1 MAQELI
7 LKAMDYIARTG
18 KGALK
23 IPYFA
28 RDETSRLPGG
38 AQFDEGIGV
47 SSFIAALSSG
57 AVIFMLQLLLFL
69 LLRNKLR
76 HIFNK
81 TKTKRHVFS
90 SKPDLEPLGLLASIK
105 RSWNSSDLDIAKE
118 CGLDAYFFLRYL
130 RTLLLAFTPL
140 TTLVIPVLIP
150 LNYIDGRGHRVDAD
164 GSARNDGDNT
174 QVTGLDTLAWGNIR
188 PSNSQRY
195 WAHLVMAV
203 TTVAWV
209 CALFFFEMRAYIKV
223 RQIHLTSAD
232 HRSRPSATTI
242 LVNSIPGNIC
252 NDKDLRQ
259 LFNHFPGGVKNIWIN
274 KDLSLLLQMINR
286 RDVIVQQL
294 EVAETTLIRKA
305 YYAKKHCQGKNITK
319 YWQRLFHINS
329 TDTKIQ
335 RSNVSSVIASEFSTT
350 DSEKF
355 NSSGIWEKFV
365 SESDRPTHRLP
376 YEGLHWLPPIAP
388 FSKKVDTITWCRE
401 QLDELNTRIEEQKGL
416 YDRLPP
422 ANSAFVQFHTQIAAH
437 MACQSEI
444 HHLPEH
450 MTPRSIG
457 FSPDEIIWTNLA
469 LSYRS
474 GWVRTIITYGILFL
488 MLSFWPIPV
497 AWTGA
502 LSQVDQL
509 IQGFDLLSFINH
521 IELLRHAISVIAGLL
536 PTMAL
541 TTLLILLPLFLEYL
555 ADFKGVKTYSL
566 REEFVQTFY
575 FAFLFIQVFLV
586 VSIASFFTASIKEL
600 VTNVRGVQEASEV
613 IDILAQ
619 NLPRA
624 SNYFFSYM
632 VLQSFSTS
640 STTLLQVGSLISH
653 YILAPLFDISPRDK
667 WVRKMR
673 PRSVKWGSVFPVYTN
688 FACIALI
695 YCIISP
701 IISAFAV
708 LTFGLMW
715 LSQRYTILNFY
726 QPDHDTGG
734 VLYPR
739 ALNQTF
745 TGVYVMELCLT
756 GLFFMVKDEN
766 ADAVCSAHAVIMVIV
781 SMATVLFQTFL
792 NWRFAPLFRFL
803 PVELSSYDGT
813 VVFPNQQMKSVPQL
827 SQGLLGDPTGINE
840 VVQDERNPHAHTV
853 DPVITEFPTTLK
865 DIPEEDRELLV
876 HDAFKHYAL
885 TVEEPT
891 IWIPR
896 DKLGVSDDEIYQC
909 KQVSSFISISNLRA
923 DLDDHGRVVCDGK
936 PPDVSKF
943 TYVKL

>member
-1 MAQELI
+1 
-7 LKAMDYIARTG
+7 
-18 KGALK
+18 
-23 IPYFA
+23 
-28 RDETSRLPGG
+28 
-38 AQFDEGIGV
+38 
-47 SSFIAALSSG
+47 
-57 AVIFMLQLLLFL
+57 
-69 LLRNKLR
+69 
-76 HIFNK
+76 
-81 TKTKRHVFS
+81 
-90 SKPDLEPLGLLASIK
+90 
-105 RSWNSSDLDIAKE
+105 
-118 CGLDAYFFLRYL
+118 
-130 RTLLLAFTPL
+130 
-140 TTLVIPVLIP
+140 
-150 LNYIDGRGHRVDAD
+150 
-164 GSARNDGDNT
+164 
-174 QVTGLDTLAWGNIR
+174 
-188 PSNSQRY
+188 
-195 WAHLVMAV
+195 
-203 TTVAWV
+203 
-209 CALFFFEMRAYIKV
+209 
-223 RQIHLTSAD
+223 
-232 HRSRPSATTI
+232 
-242 LVNSIPGNIC
+242 
-252 NDKDLRQ
+252 
-259 LFNHFPGGVKNIWIN
+259 
-274 KDLSLLLQMINR
+274 MINR
-286 RDVIVQQL
+286 RELLVQQL

-305 YYAKKHCQGKNITK
+305 HNAKKRCQGKNITR
-319 YWQRLFHINS
+319 YWQRLFPTNF
-329 TDTKIQ
+329 TDTRIQ
-335 RSNVSSVIASEFSTT
+335 RRSRSSSLITSELSTT
-350 DSEKF
+350 DCEKF
-355 NSSGIWEKFV
+355 NSRGIWEKFI
-365 SESDRPTHRLP
+365 SKSDRPTHRLP
-376 YEGLHWLPPIAP
+376 YQGLHWLPRIAP
-388 FSKKVDTITWCRE
+388 FSEKVDTISWCRKE
-401 QLDELNTRIEEQKGL
+401 LDELNTRIEEQKGL
-416 YDRLPP
+416 YDDLPP
-422 ANSAFVQFHTQIAAH
+422 ANSAFIQFHNQIAAH

-474 GWVRTIITYGILFL
+474 GWVRTIITYGVLFL
-488 MLSFWPIPV
+488 MLSFWSIPV
-497 AWTGA
+497 AWTGV

-521 IELLRHAISVIAGLL
+521 TEMLRHAISVIAGLL

-541 TTLLILLPLFLEYL
+541 TALLILLPLFLEYL
-555 ADFKGVKTYSL
+555 AGFKGVKTYSL

-586 VSIASFFTASIKEL
+586 VSIASFFTASIREL

-613 IDILAQ
+613 INILAQ

-640 STTLLQVGSLISH
+640 SATLLQVGSLISH

-745 TGVYVMELCLT
+745 TGVYVMELCLI

-766 ADAVCSAHAVIMVIV
+766 ADAVCSAHAIIMVIV
-781 SMATVLFQTFL
+781 LVATVLFQTFL

-803 PVELSSYDGT
+803 PVELGNCDGT
-813 VVFPNQQMKSVPQL
+813 VAFPEQQMKSVPQL
-827 SQGLLGDPTGINE
+827 QQGLLGDPTSMNE
-840 VVQDERNPHAHTV
+840 VVSDERNPHAHTV
-853 DPVITEFPTTLK
+853 DSVITEFPTTLK

-876 HDAFKHYAL
+876 NDAFKHYAL

-896 DKLGVSDDEIYQC
+896 DKLGVSDDEVYQC
-909 KQVSSFISISNLRA
+909 KQVSSSVSMSNLRA

-936 PPDVSKF
+936 PPDVSRF